1 MQLRIDYLGVSYF
14 VPSYAAGTLVR
25 ELAQAEVN
33 PCPMKVSVVP
43 RGLEEPLPFDQ
54 IPVIRPSAARWPA
67 ASTA

>member
-1 MQLRIDYLGVSYF
+1 MQLRIDYLGMSYF
-14 VPSYAAGTLVR
+14 VPSYAAGQLVR
-25 ELAQAEVN
+25 ELAQKVDT
-33 PCPMKVSVVP
+33 CPMKVSVVP